1 VQFNQFNIFGA
12 VIMLLRYETTI
23 RHSIFQVVLLLCVDI
38 QLSFVLRTDFKVWYM
53 VLVQLLNIYAQSMF
67 IL

>member
-1 VQFNQFNIFGA
+1 
-12 VIMLLRYETTI
+12 MLLRYETTI